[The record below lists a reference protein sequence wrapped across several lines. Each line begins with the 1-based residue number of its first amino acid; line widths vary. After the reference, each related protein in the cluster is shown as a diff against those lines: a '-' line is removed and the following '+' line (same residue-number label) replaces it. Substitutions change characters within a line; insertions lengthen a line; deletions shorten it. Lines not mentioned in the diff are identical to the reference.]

1 MSIGAFLEQAGI
13 PLLLFVICMYYG
25 LRLIIVQDISMIRSK
40 DKEPVKDEKA
50 YAREGGKLILFFGA
64 GTFLMAVLIFVNV
77 YAAVGEIIVCT
88 LVMGVLWKR
97 MNNKYGS

>member
-13 PLLLFVICMYYG
+13 PLLLFAICMYYG

-97 MNNKYGS
+97 MNDKYGS